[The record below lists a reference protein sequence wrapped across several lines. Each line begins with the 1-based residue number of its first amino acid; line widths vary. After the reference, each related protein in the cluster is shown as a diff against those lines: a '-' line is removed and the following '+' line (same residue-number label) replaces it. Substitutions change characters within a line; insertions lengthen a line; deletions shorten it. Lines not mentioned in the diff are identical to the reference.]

1 VDVCG
6 NWDLN
11 FAGCCTVL
19 PRCHI
24 ERPKNT
30 KRNTVLCFSLLA
42 VLWPLVCQS
51 HDRPALLRTGELEN
65 ASRCGDPSR
74 RCRCQSHNRPA
85 LLQTGELEE
94 ACGDPSCCRCC
105 QSHDRPAF
113 LRIGEL
119 EEAYGDPSCC
129 RSCQSHDR
137 PAFLRIGE
145 LEEACG
151 DPSCCARGNHPMAH
165 PESWGDA
172 WINWSLS
179 ISSLSSCS
187 LSATGRIE

>member
-1 VDVCG
+1 MDVCG

-105 QSHDRPAF
+105 QSHEAKATKTPPAAAAVKATTDQ
-113 LRIGEL
+113 L
-119 EEAYGDPSCC
+119 AYGLGSWKKPKETP
-129 RSCQSHDR
+129 
-137 PAFLRIGE
+137 PAPAAAVKATTEPFYGLGSWKKPVETPPAARAGITRWPTQNHGGT
-145 LEEACG
+145 LE
-151 DPSCCARGNHPMAH
+151 
-165 PESWGDA
+165 
-172 WINWSLS
+172 
-179 ISSLSSCS
+179 
-187 LSATGRIE
+187 